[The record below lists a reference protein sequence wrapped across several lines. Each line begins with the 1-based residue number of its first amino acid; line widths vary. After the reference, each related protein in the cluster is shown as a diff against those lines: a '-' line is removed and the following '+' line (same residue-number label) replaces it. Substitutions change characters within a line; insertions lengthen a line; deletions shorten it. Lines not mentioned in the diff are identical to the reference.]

1 MPGVSV
7 TTTTRSGPTAPNT
20 QPSGQ
25 VFMVGM
31 AERGRTTG
39 PVLLRGFAD
48 YEAEFGGRTTYSHLY
63 DNIQTFFEEG
73 GSQAWV
79 TRVVGPSATTG
90 TVVITDRQTPAEPC
104 ITLNAAS
111 PGAWSSSLSVVIADS
126 SSITTATVKL
136 SGVTV
141 ETFSGASA
149 AELIGAMGASAY
161 LTVDDEG
168 SDGVA
173 PANKPLA
180 GTYTLSAGTDD
191 RSNVL
196 TAHYTTALA
205 TFDLSLGDGA
215 VAIPGIGSTVHATLI
230 DHAEANRRIALLSEG
245 ETASTATLAATAGGL
260 NSEYAGLFAPWIQ
273 IATPTGTR
281 FTSPEGYVAGVRNR
295 AHTEVGPWRAPAGQI
310 AVSRSVIGLKYDY
323 SRATG
328 DGLDANKV
336 SAIRTVNN
344 TVRLYGWRSLSNDT
358 ANYSLLVGREVLNRV
373 VTESE
378 SRLEEYIFEPIDGRG
393 QLLSSVNGTLVGILE
408 PMRAAGGLYELLN
421 ANGDVV
427 DNGYKVDTG
436 SSVNS
441 LTNLANNEVRARVS
455 LRVSPSAA
463 LISVTITKVG
473 LLSNL

>member
-1 MPGVSV
+1 MCS
-7 TTTTRSGPTAPNT
+7 
-20 QPSGQ
+20 
-25 VFMVGM
+25 
-31 AERGRTTG
+31 RT
-39 PVLLRGFAD
+39 
-48 YEAEFGGRTTYSHLY
+48 
-63 DNIQTFFEEG
+63 
-73 GSQAWV
+73 
-79 TRVVGPSATTG
+79 
-90 TVVITDRQTPAEPC
+90 
-104 ITLNAAS
+104 
-111 PGAWSSSLSVVIADS
+111 
-126 SSITTATVKL
+126 
-136 SGVTV
+136 
-141 ETFSGASA
+141 
-149 AELIGAMGASAY
+149 
-161 LTVDDEG
+161 
-168 SDGVA
+168 
-173 PANKPLA
+173 
-180 GTYTLSAGTDD
+180 
-191 RSNVL
+191 
-196 TAHYTTALA
+196 
-205 TFDLSLGDGA
+205 LGDGA